1 MMRKSSICLLKYSD
15 FSRLNYARVK
25 PKSVVKIGTGWS
37 MPAHNTWGQSE
48 KLWKNFFIFLM
59 PLIAT
64 NILQNLSGTI
74 NTVFVGQMMGVQA
87 IAAVAVFFP
96 ILFCLMAFVI
106 GLSAGSTVLVGQAW
120 GAQNIEKVRAVVGST
135 VFMTLIG
142 GSVIACLGVV
152 FARSI
157 LMALGIDEAIM
168 HLSLPYV
175 QWMLAGSP
183 LLFVY
188 IIYTSILRGV
198 GDSTTPLIA
207 SGMTILIGLCVT
219 PILIAG
225 YFGFPQLGIIAPAI
239 ATILGLVCVLL
250 FLYFYLGYKQHPLRL
265 DAQMLKHI
273 RFNRQLS
280 KTILR
285 LGIPTGIQM
294 ITTSV
299 AGLAI
304 VGLVNRHGADATAAY
319 GAVNQVLNYIQ
330 FPALSIAIAASIF
343 AAQAIGA
350 GQSELLAKVI
360 RTALTMN
367 ILITGLLVILAYL
380 FSKYLMALFITDPAV
395 VELGQQLLFIVL
407 WSILFFGAS
416 AIFASIMRASG
427 TVNVPT
433 VINILAIVVIEV
445 PCAYLFSQW
454 WGLQG
459 IWYAYALTFVCLC
472 LMQGFYYQLFWK
484 KKTIKTLI

>member
-1 MMRKSSICLLKYSD
+1 MSKQ
-15 FSRLNYARVK
+15 
-25 PKSVVKIGTGWS
+25 
-37 MPAHNTWGQSE
+37 QSLVTQQN
-48 KLWKNFFIFLM
+48 LWKTFLVFLV

-74 NTVFVGQMMGVQA
+74 NTVFVGQMLGVHA

-106 GLSAGSTVLVGQAW
+106 GLSAGATVLVGQAW
-120 GAQNIEKVRAVVGST
+120 GTQNLEKVRTVVGST
-135 VFMTLIG
+135 LFMTLIG
-142 GSVIACLGVV
+142 GSIIAFLGVI
-152 FARSI
+152 FAKPI
-157 LMALGIDEAIM
+157 LLALGTAPDVM

-183 LLFVY
+183 LLFIY

-207 SGMTILIGLCVT
+207 SGMTIGSGLIIT

-225 YFGFPQLGIIAPAI
+225 KFGFPSLGIIAPAI
-239 ATILGLVCVLL
+239 ASHIGFLIALV
-250 FLYFYLGYKQHPLRL
+250 FLYFYLKKKDHPLKL
-265 DAQMLKHI
+265 DFELIRHI
-273 RFNRQLS
+273 RHQHDLS
-280 KTILR
+280 KIILK

-294 ITTSV
+294 VTTSV
-299 AGLAI
+299 AGLVI

-343 AAQAIGA
+343 AAQAIGS
-350 GQSELLAKVI
+350 GQFELINRVK
-360 RTALTMN
+360 RTAIGMN
-367 ILITGLLVILAYL
+367 FIITGILVALGYL
-380 FSKYLMALFITDPAV
+380 FSKHLMALFITDPEV
-395 VELGQQLLFIVL
+395 VILGQELLFIVL

-427 TVNVPT
+427 TVTVPMI
-433 VINILAIVVIEV
+433 INIMAIICIEV
-445 PCAYLFSQW
+445 PCAYLFSEW
-454 WGLQG
+454 WGLKG
-459 IWYAYALTFVCLC
+459 IWYAYALAFVSLC
-472 LMQGFYYQLFWK
+472 ILQGLYYQLVWRRK
-484 KKTIKTLI
+484 AIKVLL

>member
-1 MMRKSSICLLKYSD
+1 MS
-15 FSRLNYARVK
+15 
-25 PKSVVKIGTGWS
+25 
-37 MPAHNTWGQSE
+37 AHNPLVQHQ
-48 KLWKNFFIFLM
+48 KLWKAFFIFLM

-96 ILFCLMAFVI
+96 ILFFLMAFVI
-106 GLSAGSTVLVGQAW
+106 GLSAGSTVLIGQAW

-135 VFMTLIG
+135 LFMTLIG
-142 GSVIACLGVV
+142 GSIIALLGVL
-152 FARSI
+152 FARHV
-157 LMALGIDEAIM
+157 LLALGTDEAVM

-183 LLFVY
+183 LLFIY

-207 SGMTILIGLCVT
+207 SGMTILVGLCVT
-219 PILIAG
+219 PVLIAG
-225 YFGFPQLGIIAPAI
+225 YWGFPRLGIVAPAI
-239 ATILGLVCVLL
+239 ASTLGFISVLI
-250 FLYFYLGYKQHPLRL
+250 FLYFYLAYKQHPLRL
-265 DAQMLKHI
+265 DAQMLRHI
-273 RFNRQLS
+273 RFDRQLS
-280 KTILR
+280 QIILR
-285 LGIPTGIQM
+285 LGIPTGVQM
-294 ITTSV
+294 VTTSV
-299 AGLAI
+299 AGLVI

-350 GQSELLAKVI
+350 GKSELLAKVT
-360 RTALTMN
+360 RTALGMN
-367 ILITGLLVILAYL
+367 IAITGLLVVLGYL
-380 FSKYLMALFITDPAV
+380 FSKYLMALFITDHAV

-427 TVNVPT
+427 TVTVPMI
-433 VINILAIVVIEV
+433 INIVAIIAIEV
-445 PCAYLFSQW
+445 PCAYLFSDW

-459 IWYAYALTFVCLC
+459 IWYAYALAFVCLC
-472 LMQGFYYQLFWK
+472 VMQGLYYQFVWK
-484 KKTIKTLI
+484 KKTVESLI

>member
-1 MMRKSSICLLKYSD
+1 MS
-15 FSRLNYARVK
+15 
-25 PKSVVKIGTGWS
+25 
-37 MPAHNTWGQSE
+37 AHTPLVQQQ
-48 KLWKNFFIFLM
+48 KLWKAFFIFLM

-64 NILQNLSGTI
+64 NILHNLSGTI
-74 NTVFVGQMMGVQA
+74 NTIFVGQMMGVQA

-135 VFMTLIG
+135 IFMTLIG
-142 GSVIACLGVV
+142 GSFIAFLGVI
-152 FARSI
+152 FARPI
-157 LMALGIDEAIM
+157 LSALGIDEGVM

-207 SGMTILIGLCVT
+207 SSMTILIGLCVT
-219 PILIAG
+219 PVLIAG
-225 YFGFPQLGIIAPAI
+225 YFGFPKLGIVAPAI
-239 ATILGLVCVLL
+239 ATILGFVSVLT
-250 FLYFYLGYKQHPLRL
+250 FLYFYLNYKQHPLRL
-265 DAQMLKHI
+265 DAQLLRHI
-273 RFNRQLS
+273 RFDRQLS
-280 KTILR
+280 KIILR
-285 LGIPTGIQM
+285 LGVPTGIQM

-299 AGLAI
+299 AGLVI

-343 AAQAIGA
+343 GAQAIGA
-350 GQSELLAKVI
+350 GKSELLAKVT
-360 RTALTMN
+360 RTALGMN
-367 ILITGLLVILAYL
+367 IIITGSLVVLAYL
-380 FSKYLMALFITDPAV
+380 FSKYLMALFITDHAV

-427 TVNVPT
+427 TVTMPM
-433 VINILAIVVIEV
+433 VINIVAIIAIEV
-445 PCAYLFSQW
+445 PCAYLFSEW

-459 IWYAYALTFVCLC
+459 IWYAYALAFVSLC
-472 LMQGFYYQLFWK
+472 IMQGLYYQFVWK
-484 KKTIKTLI
+484 KKTIETLI